1 MSECSEQVL
10 CQVEDEKTKFHISLQ
25 AIMYYFVYHIN
36 TIALYWQEKSTL
48 LMNENKRINLTEW
61 CKRQVTCQQLIGNIK
76 HTWKNIVIFHVC
88 CYGFSQG
95 WKSLYNTLVYVI
107 KGCFNGPFYSCVF
120 GCQVFEQSESKGD
133 LVLIQRMLLLNVNYL
148 VIMLTRYW
156 SLS

>member
-1 MSECSEQVL
+1 MSECSEQVI
-10 CQVEDEKTKFHISLQ
+10 CQVEDEKTTFHISLQ

-48 LMNENKRINLTEW
+48 LMNENKRIMSGAKGKWHVSSWL
-61 CKRQVTCQQLIGNIK
+61 
-76 HTWKNIVIFHVC
+76 VILNTHEKILYFFHVC

-107 KGCFNGPFYSCVF
+107 KGCFNGPFYSCVL

-133 LVLIQRMLLLNVNYL
+133 LALIQRLLLLNVNYL